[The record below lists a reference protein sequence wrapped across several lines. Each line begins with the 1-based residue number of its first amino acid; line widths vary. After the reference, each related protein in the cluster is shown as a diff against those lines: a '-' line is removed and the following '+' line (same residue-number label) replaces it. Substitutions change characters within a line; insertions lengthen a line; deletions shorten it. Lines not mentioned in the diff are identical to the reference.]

1 MPIILKCVFP
11 HAGHSA
17 VSLPDTKL
25 PAFPEKKLPWLPFV
39 IPKLREDGKINIVLP
54 AAGPR
59 FLPIFTYKEQQH
71 MQQKETER
79 ADDRIDEEFY
89 EELSEEEIQDE
100 IASLYRRRGYMDA
113 ETLCRIDREIR
124 IAEQVLRRRLGGEN
138 DRQEE

>member
-1 MPIILKCVFP
+1 
-11 HAGHSA
+11 
-17 VSLPDTKL
+17 
-25 PAFPEKKLPWLPFV
+25 
-39 IPKLREDGKINIVLP
+39 
-54 AAGPR
+54 
-59 FLPIFTYKEQQH
+59 

-100 IASLYRRRGYMDA
+100 IASRRRGYMDA

>member
-1 MPIILKCVFP
+1 
-11 HAGHSA
+11 
-17 VSLPDTKL
+17 
-25 PAFPEKKLPWLPFV
+25 
-39 IPKLREDGKINIVLP
+39 
-54 AAGPR
+54 
-59 FLPIFTYKEQQH
+59 

-138 DRQEE
+138 DRREEYKTDAKLVYQKFLHSFAGYYFFILNIFK

>member
-1 MPIILKCVFP
+1 MRLSPRRTLR
-11 HAGHSA
+11 
-17 VSLPDTKL
+17 SLFTRYKITRLSGKEITLITVCHTK
-25 PAFPEKKLPWLPFV
+25 
-39 IPKLREDGKINIVLP
+39 ITEDGKINIVLP
-54 AAGPR
+54 ASRTP

-138 DRQEE
+138 DRREE

>member
-1 MPIILKCVFP
+1 
-11 HAGHSA
+11 
-17 VSLPDTKL
+17 
-25 PAFPEKKLPWLPFV
+25 
-39 IPKLREDGKINIVLP
+39 
-54 AAGPR
+54 
-59 FLPIFTYKEQQH
+59 

-89 EELSEEEIQDE
+89 EELSEIQDE

-138 DRQEE
+138 DRREE

>member
-1 MPIILKCVFP
+1 
-11 HAGHSA
+11 
-17 VSLPDTKL
+17 
-25 PAFPEKKLPWLPFV
+25 
-39 IPKLREDGKINIVLP
+39 
-54 AAGPR
+54 
-59 FLPIFTYKEQQH
+59 

-124 IAEQVLRRRLGGEN
+124 IAEQVLRRRLGRRNKKRMKSLFIKNFYIPLQGIIFLF
-138 DRQEE
+138 

>member
-1 MPIILKCVFP
+1 
-11 HAGHSA
+11 
-17 VSLPDTKL
+17 
-25 PAFPEKKLPWLPFV
+25 
-39 IPKLREDGKINIVLP
+39 
-54 AAGPR
+54 
-59 FLPIFTYKEQQH
+59 

-124 IAEQVLRRRLGGEN
+124 ICLLYTSGFSKPYFVS
-138 DRQEE
+138 

>member
-1 MPIILKCVFP
+1 
-11 HAGHSA
+11 
-17 VSLPDTKL
+17 
-25 PAFPEKKLPWLPFV
+25 
-39 IPKLREDGKINIVLP
+39 
-54 AAGPR
+54 
-59 FLPIFTYKEQQH
+59 

-138 DRQEE
+138 LVYQKFLHSFAGYYFFILNIFK

>member
-1 MPIILKCVFP
+1 
-11 HAGHSA
+11 
-17 VSLPDTKL
+17 
-25 PAFPEKKLPWLPFV
+25 
-39 IPKLREDGKINIVLP
+39 
-54 AAGPR
+54 
-59 FLPIFTYKEQQH
+59 

-138 DRQEE
+138 DQREE

>member
-1 MPIILKCVFP
+1 
-11 HAGHSA
+11 
-17 VSLPDTKL
+17 
-25 PAFPEKKLPWLPFV
+25 
-39 IPKLREDGKINIVLP
+39 
-54 AAGPR
+54 
-59 FLPIFTYKEQQH
+59 

-124 IAEQVLRRRLGGEN
+124 IAEQVLRRRLGGETTGRRN
-138 DRQEE
+138 KKRMKSLFIKNFYIPLQGIIFLF

>member
-1 MPIILKCVFP
+1 
-11 HAGHSA
+11 
-17 VSLPDTKL
+17 
-25 PAFPEKKLPWLPFV
+25 
-39 IPKLREDGKINIVLP
+39 
-54 AAGPR
+54 
-59 FLPIFTYKEQQH
+59 

-89 EELSEEEIQDE
+89 EEIQDE

-138 DRQEE
+138 DRREE

>member
-1 MPIILKCVFP
+1 
-11 HAGHSA
+11 
-17 VSLPDTKL
+17 
-25 PAFPEKKLPWLPFV
+25 
-39 IPKLREDGKINIVLP
+39 
-54 AAGPR
+54 
-59 FLPIFTYKEQQH
+59 

-124 IAEQVLRRRLGGEN
+124 IAE
-138 DRQEE
+138 